1 MEEEQKQIE
10 IDKNVAV
17 PKRRYTSNITIFII
31 LFAVIFSILSI
42 ANCNKYEVKIIE
54 YEVLSEKTAYVKY
67 NVTNKDS
74 VEHMYRV
81 DGSIKINGE
90 VVVKKTVYVI
100 VDAKETES
108 VIIYFETER
117 NISLYGSSVMVE
129 IVREVT

>member
-1 MEEEQKQIE
+1 MEEEQKQKE
-10 IDKNVAV
+10 IDKNVAL

-31 LFAVIFSILSI
+31 LFAVIFCILSI
-42 ANCNKYEVKIIE
+42 ANCPKSEVNIIE

-108 VIIYFETER
+108 AIIYFETER

>member
-1 MEEEQKQIE
+1 MEEEQKQ

-17 PKRRYTSNITIFII
+17 PKRRYTSNIKIFII
-31 LFAVIFSILSI
+31 LFAVILCILSI
-42 ANCNKYEVKIIE
+42 ANCPKSEVKIIE

-74 VEHMYRV
+74 VEHMYRI

-108 VIIYFETER
+108 AIIYFETER

-129 IVREVT
+129 IVSEVT